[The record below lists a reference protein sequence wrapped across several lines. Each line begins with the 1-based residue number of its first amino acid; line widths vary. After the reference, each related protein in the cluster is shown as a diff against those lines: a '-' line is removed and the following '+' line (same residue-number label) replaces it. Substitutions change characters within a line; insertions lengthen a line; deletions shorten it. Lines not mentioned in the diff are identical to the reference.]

1 MMESFAKNSC
11 LVHLRK
17 VLIFQEIEL
26 SGSSNFSKEIFS
38 YIPGNGN
45 TEIISCIFL
54 KESFFYISGN
64 RNPEKIPYV
73 SGNGTF

>member
-1 MMESFAKNSC
+1 M
-11 LVHLRK
+11 
-17 VLIFQEIEL
+17 EL